1 MTTRGLWL
9 SLVLGLLLTSASQ
22 AANNLGSLRVP
33 EVIQEYLGT
42 LVGAYV
48 VEGCLPPVPTTSL
61 TLAATACTAMV
72 RTGTAPPRLV
82 PVVQTATALG
92 PLVSGDGAYWI
103 AVHVDTSTAV
113 AGWTRTAGGA
123 NRAGSHYLWRF
134 GPTKPADP
142 PDGLIVLKVTVTSG
156 SITAV
161 ADLRI
166 PASYVTKGVY
176 DPRDPLYGG
185 IVGGGDARAALQA
198 AVDAIAAQAP
208 SSVGIL
214 HIPAGLWGIDT
225 PGLLLK
231 SPIMI
236 RGEGAATSLL
246 VDLTPTGTM
255 ISTGGMADQ
264 TARVTI
270 RDLALTAS
278 AVKTGGIA
286 VLATTP
292 APSDVANQQLFVQ
305 NVWCVHHF
313 TCLSLQN
320 STNAHIVDN
329 QFDDMRGTGI
339 IINTSYNPDAGD
351 NSISGNVFSG
361 GFGDTAILVQ
371 TSGQRI
377 TNNKFLAFQK
387 AIVVDPSQATIGLV
401 DVLIAENSIEAQAQ
415 YGVLLQTSLAGARV
429 ADVHIVNNQF
439 SSLPTAPIFA
449 AIGMSGQVGPF
460 VINGNQITI
469 QHDGKAI
476 FLSDDTLLHRPSA
489 YVITGNIIDGANRP
503 TTIGIYV
510 GSTLPTPIPRGVV
523 SGNFVTGMASPY
535 VGKDA
540 MFFANNILPASQLM
554 ELGFDGSQVFC
565 FDCTVNNA
573 GDNTCV
579 AGGDGALAVRIAGV
593 YRCFKNQN

>member
-1 MTTRGLWL
+1 MSIRAPLSRAGRARRRRQSGWQSL
-9 SLVLGLLLTSASQ
+9 SLAVWPHQ
-22 AANNLGSLRVP
+22 AR
-33 EVIQEYLGT
+33 
-42 LVGAYV
+42 
-48 VEGCLPPVPTTSL
+48 
-61 TLAATACTAMV
+61 
-72 RTGTAPPRLV
+72 R
-82 PVVQTATALG
+82 
-92 PLVSGDGAYWI
+92 
-103 AVHVDTSTAV
+103 
-113 AGWTRTAGGA
+113 
-123 NRAGSHYLWRF
+123 
-134 GPTKPADP
+134 P

-176 DPRDPLYGG
+176 DPRDPLYG
-185 IVGGGDARAALQA
+185 VSSVGDARAALQA

-377 TNNKFLAFQK
+377 TNNKFLAFQR
-387 AIVVDPSQATIGLV
+387 PL
-401 DVLIAENSIEAQAQ
+401 
-415 YGVLLQTSLAGARV
+415 
-429 ADVHIVNNQF
+429 
-439 SSLPTAPIFA
+439 SS
-449 AIGMSGQVGPF
+449 
-460 VINGNQITI
+460 
-469 QHDGKAI
+469 
-476 FLSDDTLLHRPSA
+476 
-489 YVITGNIIDGANRP
+489 
-503 TTIGIYV
+503 
-510 GSTLPTPIPRGVV
+510 IPRRPR
-523 SGNFVTGMASPY
+523 SGSSM
-535 VGKDA
+535 
-540 MFFANNILPASQLM
+540 
-554 ELGFDGSQVFC
+554 C
-565 FDCTVNNA
+565 
-573 GDNTCV
+573 
-579 AGGDGALAVRIAGV
+579 
-593 YRCFKNQN
+593 